1 MIVSERVVVSES
13 DVDKRAL
20 EGELRIVW
28 VTVTVLTLSEDSDL
42 EMGNIKIIS
51 IKQIKHL
58 TCDNLVNG
66 IF

>member
-58 TCDNLVNG
+58 TSDNLIN
-66 IF
+66 

>member
-1 MIVSERVVVSES
+1 M
-13 DVDKRAL
+13 
-20 EGELRIVW
+20 RIVW
-28 VTVTVLTLSEDSDL
+28 VTVTVLTLAEDSDL

-58 TCDNLVNG
+58 ICDNLING

>member
-1 MIVSERVVVSES
+1 MVVSES
-13 DVDKRAL
+13 DVVNRAR

-58 TCDNLVNG
+58 TCDNLING